1 MFRPQLRCCV
11 SRTGVFCGFSR
22 CWCWKWRCVLVLM
35 VFGVGFRVTCQSSA
49 GMQFPGVSIWQDAE
63 RSHLDKWGRVRGQ
76 TWSFVCVSAV
86 LAFSRTHY
94 YSCPM
99 VELLKDF
106 HIGWYM
112 AASLCTP
119 VTGAPCLHNRGPR
132 ILLWYNNWHLSELV
146 DFYTMIVIMV
156 KYLKLV
162 SFLKKH
168 RYVTEGEIKPV
179 WLSMYIGLCWRWY
192 WGT

>member
-22 CWCWKWRCVLVLM
+22 CWCWKWRCVLVLR

-49 GMQFPGVSIWQDAE
+49 GMQFPGVSTRQDAE

-94 YSCPM
+94 SSCPM

-112 AASLCTP
+112 AASLCTL
-119 VTGAPCLHNRGPR
+119 VTGAPLPAQKGPQNSALIQQLASFWTGQFLYHDSYFGKIFETC
-132 ILLWYNNWHLSELV
+132 IL
-146 DFYTMIVIMV
+146 F
-156 KYLKLV
+156 
-162 SFLKKH
+162 KKN
-168 RYVTEGEIKPV
+168 TD
-179 WLSMYIGLCWRWY
+179 M
-192 WGT
+192 